1 MKKIVFLA
9 LHLGFGGAEKAIISE
24 ANILAERYAVEIICA
39 YKLYEQPAF
48 TVDSRV
54 KITYLSET
62 IKPNKEELKEAIRKK
77 NPIAILKEGM
87 TSLKVLYY
95 RKAKMKQ
102 AVQNSDA
109 DIIISTRY
117 LYHELLGKHRKP
129 GVITIGQEHNHH
141 KNDEAYINK
150 MVSSVQKLDYFMPVS
165 QELTEFYAKR
175 LKQVKCKYIPHSLD
189 YMPEELS
196 PLKEPM
202 LISVGRLSPEKG
214 YLDLIR
220 VFELVHQEYPQW
232 QLHIVGDG
240 EERAQ
245 VESLIQEKGL
255 SQHVV
260 LHGYQ
265 KKEYINQLLERASI
279 YVMASHEEAFG
290 IVLIEAQSFGIPCV
304 VFDSARGALEIV
316 RNQENGYVVSNRD
329 KTAMCERICD
339 LIKDDVMRQKLG
351 AKGRENSLQYSVEN
365 IKNKWFEFIETI

>member
-24 ANILAERYAVEIICA
+24 ANILAERYDVEIICA
-39 YKLYEQPAF
+39 YKLYAQPAF
-48 TVDSRV
+48 NVDSRV

-62 IKPNKEELKEAIRKK
+62 IKPNKEELKDAIRKK
-77 NPIAILKEGM
+77 NPLAILKEGV

-102 AVQNSDA
+102 AIQQSDA

-117 LYHELLGKHRKP
+117 LYHELLGKYRRP

-141 KNDEAYINK
+141 KNDEAYIKK
-150 MVSSVQKLDYFMPVS
+150 MVASVQKLDYFMPVS
-165 QELTEFYAKR
+165 QELTDFYAG
-175 LKQVKCKYIPHSLD
+175 LLEHVKCKYISHSLE
-189 YMPEELS
+189 YMPEVLS

-214 YLDLIR
+214 YLDLIH
-220 VFELVHQEYPQW
+220 VFELVHQKCPQW

-240 EERAQ
+240 EERPKIEA
-245 VESLIQEKGL
+245 LIQEKGL
-255 SQHVV
+255 SQHIV

-265 KKEYINQLLERASI
+265 KKEYINQLLSRASV
-279 YVMASHEEAFG
+279 YVMTSHEEAFG

-316 RNQENGYVVSNRD
+316 KNQENGYVVSNRD
-329 KTAMCERICD
+329 KDAMCEKICE
-339 LIKDDVMRQKLG
+339 LIQDDVMRKTFG